1 MLKYKKENE
10 NDIVLFHDEFGGEQ
24 DDLIIS
30 SYWQG
35 YKTGYEKA
43 KKEILDG
50 IYNEEESK
58 Q

>member
-1 MLKYKKENE
+1 MLKYKKEN
-10 NDIVLFHDEFGGEQ
+10 DLVLFHDEFGGEQ